1 MRGMSATLR
10 ALCVLTPLVMAVT
23 GFRSD
28 LLADWW
34 LENPVVFAVLLGMSL
49 AYKHLPLSN
58 TSYLLLFVFL
68 CAHEYGAAYRYSSAP
83 LGEWMKPWL
92 HSERNHYDRLVHF
105 LFGLLLTLPV
115 YETFRILTRLRGR
128 LAYLLAFQCVL
139 AASAIYEI
147 LEWVVASRVDPGLGL
162 EFIGA
167 QGDVWDSP
175 EDMAMA
181 AAGSL
186 IAVALIAG
194 VGVGNRSA
202 R

>member
-1 MRGMSATLR
+1 MSVTLR

-34 LENPVVFAVLLGMSL
+34 LENLVVFVLLLGMAA

-58 TSYLLLFVFL
+58 ASYLLLFVFL
-68 CAHEYGAAYRYSSAP
+68 CAHEYGALYRYSSAP

-92 HSERNHYDRLVHF
+92 GTERNHYDRLVHF

-115 YETFRILTRLRGR
+115 YETFRIITRLRGGI
-128 LAYLLAFQCVL
+128 LYVLAFQCVL
-139 AASAIYEI
+139 ATSATYEI
-147 LEWVVASRVDPGLGL
+147 LEWVVASRVSPELGL

-167 QGDVWDSP
+167 QGDAWDSP

-181 AAGSL
+181 AVGSL
-186 IAVALIAG
+186 IAVALIAS
-194 VGVGNRSA
+194 VGLHKSIESREA
-202 R
+202 